1 MSTPAPTPAPALA
14 ERQHLFERLGCGPLD
29 LLVVGG
35 GVNGLAIAWDA
46 ALAGLS
52 VAVVDKG
59 DWGSGTSSWSSRMIH
74 GGLKYLE
81 NYDVRMVRESLRD
94 REWLL
99 RTAPHLVKP
108 LPFVLPFY
116 RGNAHSKLALRLGM
130 IAYDVLS
137 FDKSLQRHE
146 NFSRE
151 ELIERLPGIRREG
164 LQGASRYYD
173 AQVEYAERLCVE
185 LMIGARQAGAT
196 AVNYA
201 RVSSLCLDGNRVA
214 GARVLD
220 ELTGVEHTIEA
231 KVTINVA
238 GAWADDIV
246 AGTPAADRR
255 WIGGTKGTHL
265 VVAPF
270 EGAPG
275 DAMYYESDDG
285 RPMMVIPWLG
295 RYLIGST
302 DKRFSGDL
310 DTVSADEEELDYIL
324 HETNKLFP
332 KAGLSRDSI
341 LYWYTGVRP
350 LPYVAEGKTADIS
363 RRHEIHDH
371 APVVEGLLTV
381 VGGKLTTFRALAT
394 HALAGIRRKVPA
406 GGSRLDEQRLPGY
419 ATAPVELPAD
429 IVVGVAARL
438 HRLYGGRAR
447 EVAELMQREP
457 ESARVLDPATQ
468 LVAAEVLF
476 AVRNE
481 QAVHLAD
488 VLARR
493 VMVGLEPGLGRGV
506 MGDVAE
512 VMAGELGWDA
522 EHVKAERAAYEA
534 YLCRFQ
540 VIEEATVAAAARD

>member
-1 MSTPAPTPAPALA
+1 
-14 ERQHLFERLGCGPLD
+14 
-29 LLVVGG
+29 
-35 GVNGLAIAWDA
+35 
-46 ALAGLS
+46 
-52 VAVVDKG
+52 
-59 DWGSGTSSWSSRMIH
+59 
-74 GGLKYLE
+74 
-81 NYDVRMVRESLRD
+81 
-94 REWLL
+94 
-99 RTAPHLVKP
+99 
-108 LPFVLPFY
+108 
-116 RGNAHSKLALRLGM
+116 
-130 IAYDVLS
+130 
-137 FDKSLQRHE
+137 
-146 NFSRE
+146 
-151 ELIERLPGIRREG
+151 
-164 LQGASRYYD
+164 
-173 AQVEYAERLCVE
+173 
-185 LMIGARQAGAT
+185 
-196 AVNYA
+196 
-201 RVSSLCLDGNRVA
+201 
-214 GARVLD
+214 
-220 ELTGVEHTIEA
+220 
-231 KVTINVA
+231 
-238 GAWADDIV
+238 
-246 AGTPAADRR
+246 
-255 WIGGTKGTHL
+255 
-265 VVAPF
+265 
-270 EGAPG
+270 
-275 DAMYYESDDG
+275 
-285 RPMMVIPWLG
+285 
-295 RYLIGST
+295 
-302 DKRFSGDL
+302 
-310 DTVSADEEELDYIL
+310 
-324 HETNKLFP
+324 
-332 KAGLSRDSI
+332 
-341 LYWYTGVRP
+341 
-350 LPYVAEGKTADIS
+350 
-363 RRHEIHDH
+363 
-371 APVVEGLLTV
+371 VVEGLLTV